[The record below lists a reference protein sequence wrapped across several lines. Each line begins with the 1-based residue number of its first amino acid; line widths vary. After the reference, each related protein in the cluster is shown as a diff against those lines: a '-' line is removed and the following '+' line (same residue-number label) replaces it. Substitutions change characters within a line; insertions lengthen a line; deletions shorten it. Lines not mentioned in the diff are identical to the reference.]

1 MEEFL
6 FQSHLEGCQVSEEA
20 KSYLE
25 LLNYSDSAL
34 NTYDRHS
41 LSSADDFEN
50 FLLRKGVF
58 SPKALKNGVIFTG
71 GFRAVLQLDLKESL
85 PFSKI
90 SLTHQHYE
98 YLVREMQLPL
108 RAIQTS
114 GVVGPFFWWKLN
126 GSRTDKTLQI
136 IFRKSDVEWKGTSR
150 GWEMI
155 LSYSFRTKITSGYI
169 RVKYDT
175 SNSKGMQDYTRIN
188 TIFEDLPSWA
198 ASASHP
204 LLLPLMFLAQ
214 QLSPENDEQQ
224 RKARKMVRSL
234 EERLSKRYQVNSA
247 PDFNEETHLDLYK
260 ISQELADC
268 QCTVLWK
275 RPQAWKNVVSRMV
288 KATECFWDA
297 LAEEDKYPVKAELNS
312 SILDQLE
319 FLIIKLDN
327 LENYAHVSSERL
339 KLQRQVMDSII
350 YNLESKSN
358 FHIAVQQG
366 RLARLGRREGAS
378 ILILTILGTI
388 FLPGTFLS
396 SIFSMSFF
404 NFDSDIRHSVSP
416 RLWIFFAIMVPFT
429 GLVVAVWWTL
439 VRRSDQRNEKEEL
452 ETAALAK
459 KIENTALK
467 ELRRMTGINLG
478 TGDAV

>member
-6 FQSHLEGCQVSEEA
+6 FRSHLESCQVGEEA

-50 FLLRKGVF
+50 FLLRKVGCF
-58 SPKALKNGVIFTG
+58 
-71 GFRAVLQLDLKESL
+71 L
-85 PFSKI
+85 PM
-90 SLTHQHYE
+90 SLTENVVSSPLGSVFAKGIKEWRGLYWRLSACYE
-98 YLVREMQLPL
+98 SLVREMKLPL
-108 RAIQTS
+108 RTIQTA
-114 GVVGPFFWWKLN
+114 GVVGPFFYWKLN
-126 GSRTDKTLQI
+126 ENPAEKTLQI

-150 GWEMI
+150 GWEMM

-188 TIFEDLPSWA
+188 TIFEELPLWA

-204 LLLPLMFLAQ
+204 LLLPLMFLVQ
-214 QLSPENDEQQ
+214 QLSPENDEKQ
-224 RKARKMVRSL
+224 REARKM
-234 EERLSKRYQVNSA
+234 VNSA

-288 KATECFWDA
+288 KATECFWDG
-297 LAEEDKYPVKAELNS
+297 LAEEDKSPAMAELNS
-312 SILDQLE
+312 SILDQFD

-378 ILILTILGTI
+378 ILMLTILGTI